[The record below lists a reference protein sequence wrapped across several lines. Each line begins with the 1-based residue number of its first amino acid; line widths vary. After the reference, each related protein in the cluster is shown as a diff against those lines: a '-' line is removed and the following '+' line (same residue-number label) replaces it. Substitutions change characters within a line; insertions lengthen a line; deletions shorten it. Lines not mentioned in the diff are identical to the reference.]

1 MKKWLPWIII
11 AVIAIGLYMKG
22 KGFYNQVID
31 YEENISEQWS
41 KVESSY
47 QLRSDLIPNLMK
59 VAERYAE
66 YEQETFK
73 LVTDA
78 RSKATSIQID
88 PSNITP
94 EQLEQFQ
101 KVQSGMTSALS
112 RLLAVF
118 ERYPELKANENYK
131 ELMNNLDR
139 VEKRIKI
146 ERDRFNEAITPYNK
160 YIRSFPNNIYA
171 SIFGFESKTR
181 FESEEGADQAP
192 DINDYRSDK
201 S

>member
-1 MKKWLPWIII
+1 MKKSLIVIIII
-11 AVIAIGLYMKG
+11 AIIIIAGLFSG
-22 KGFYNQVID
+22 KGFYNEAIVQ
-31 YEENISEQWS
+31 EEQIGEKWAN
-41 KVESSY
+41 VESAY

-73 LVTDA
+73 IVTEA

-94 EQLEQFQ
+94 EQLDQFK
-101 KVQSGMTSALS
+101 KVQGSMTSALS

-118 ERYPELKANENYK
+118 ERYPDLKANENYK
-131 ELMNNLDR
+131 ELMNSLDR
-139 VEKRIKI
+139 VEKRIKV

-160 YIRSFPNNIYA
+160 LVRQFPNNIYA
-171 SIFGFESKTR
+171 GIFGFDKKDR
-181 FESEEGADQAP
+181 FDADQGAENAP
-192 DINDYRSDK
+192 DVNDYK
-201 S
+201 SNK

>member
-11 AVIAIGLYMKG
+11 LIIAIGIYSKG
-22 KGFYNQVID
+22 KGFYNNVIV
-31 YEENISEQWS
+31 EEEKIGEQWS
-41 KVESSY
+41 KVESAY

-73 LVTDA
+73 IVTDA

-94 EQLEQFQ
+94 EQLEQFKQ
-101 KVQSGMTSALS
+101 AQGSMTSALS

-118 ERYPELKANENYK
+118 ERYPDLKANENYK
-131 ELMNNLDR
+131 ELMNSLDR
-139 VEKRIKI
+139 VEKRIKV
-146 ERDRFNEAITPYNK
+146 ERDRFNETITPYNNLV
-160 YIRSFPNNIYA
+160 RQFPNNILA
-171 SIFGFESKTR
+171 SIFGFEKKER
-181 FESEEGADQAP
+181 FTADEGAEKGVDV
-192 DINDYRSDK
+192 NDYKSDK
-201 S
+201 